1 MLILLVVIYG
11 DQRCEGQE
19 RFYSVIFASIAMP
32 ALPLIICITGM
43 PGAGKTTVARALKA
57 NGFRIITMGDVVR
70 EEAMRQGLEQDDIN
84 LGKLMLKLRKT
95 LGPGAIAHLV
105 VQKMQRDSS
114 MLVAVDGLRSM
125 PEVEVLKKHG
135 VAKILGIHA
144 PKEARFRFLKGR
156 SRKDAP
162 KTEDEFMTRDKR
174 ELDVGIVEAIS
185 YADSII
191 TNDRTIKQ
199 LQEKALEIVSRWK
212 KEVEKAS

>member
-1 MLILLVVIYG
+1 
-11 DQRCEGQE
+11 
-19 RFYSVIFASIAMP
+19 MP
-32 ALPLIICITGM
+32 TLPLIICITGM

-70 EEAMRQGLEQDDIN
+70 EEAMRQGLEQDDVN

-95 LGPGAIAHLV
+95 LGSGAIAHLV

-135 VAKILGIHA
+135 VVKILGIHA
-144 PKEARFRFLKGR
+144 PKEARFIFLKGR
-156 SRKDAP
+156 RRKDAP
-162 KTEDEFMTRDKR
+162 KTEDEFLTRDKR
-174 ELDVGIVEAIS
+174 EFDVGIGEAIS

-191 TNDRTIKQ
+191 TNDRTIEQ
-199 LQEKALEIVSRWK
+199 LQEKALEIVNRWK
-212 KEVEKAS
+212 KEVEKTS